1 MSFRKTA
8 CFFNL
13 EIENLFLHNSMFFIS
28 NVIHVHG
35 IASRSCQT
43 PLTNLIKLGIMK
55 ATGGFSEMGTRY
67 ESEIG
72 RNI

>member
-28 NVIHVHG
+28 SVIHVHG
-35 IASRSCQT
+35 IASRSCQ
-43 PLTNLIKLGIMK
+43 NSKQKLSNPVDEPYK
-55 ATGGFSEMGTRY
+55 TRY
-67 ESEIG
+67 HESNG
-72 RNI
+72 RVF